1 MDVAYISALSALA
14 GSIIGGLTS
23 GLTTWLNQRAQ
34 ARVGLLVHQLSHHEE
49 LYRDFIVAASRAY
62 GEANMSNAPQVQDLV
77 SLYGM
82 VSRMRL
88 QSAPQTVARAEA
100 VVRATID
107 AYFAPNRTVAD
118 LYAAMQSGEEPMDP
132 LKEFAEAAREE
143 LGRLRNP

>member
-1 MDVAYISALSALA
+1 VLRRGSACS
-14 GSIIGGLTS
+14 SI
-23 GLTTWLNQRAQ
+23 NF
-34 ARVGLLVHQLSHHEE
+34 
-49 LYRDFIVAASRAY
+49 YRDFILAASRTY
-62 GEANMSNAPQVQDLV
+62 GEANMGDTPQVPDLV
-77 SLYGM
+77 SLYSM

-143 LGRLRNP
+143 FGRLRNP